1 MRSFNKQNTENLK
14 QERKK
19 SKEFRK
25 LRMNNGYMLSLIGDE
40 DDNLKAD
47 KGTIKYRVHI
57 KGGGWLGWMSDY
69 NINDWKTGCAR
80 N

>member
-25 LRMNNGYMLSLIGDE
+25 LRMNNGYTLSLIGDE
-40 DDNLKAD
+40 DDNLKGA
-47 KGTIKYRVHI
+47 KFNYN
-57 KGGGWLGWMSDY
+57 DY
-69 NINDWKTGCAR
+69 YSSLNQEFDEV
-80 N
+80 